1 MRGLANLP
9 ENRTVASVPLAK
21 SKNRDP
27 KKPTEILRCAS
38 VHREVP
44 WPRVRARCKNR
55 IGSLGMPSCIWG
67 NQWKRW
73 VFFFLN
79 TAGWSLELGGMSLL
93 PQDPGSKTLGL
104 LPCPAHVCHLGA
116 HQPSSSYLL
125 CLCGHR
131 GTIGV
136 HRGRMLHEVTPKLR
150 N

>member
-55 IGSLGMPSCIWG
+55 IGSLGMPSSIWG

-73 VFFFLN
+73 VFFFSEHSWLESG
-79 TAGWSLELGGMSLL
+79 AGRNEL
-93 PQDPGSKTLGL
+93 
-104 LPCPAHVCHLGA
+104 PA
-116 HQPSSSYLL
+116 P
-125 CLCGHR
+125 GHR
-131 GTIGV
+131 LQDTGSIALCCPCLSPGGPPTFIQLPPLPMWPQGNNWGAE
-136 HRGRMLHEVTPKLR
+136 RKDAA
-150 N
+150 